1 MEWHSALQWRTRIVR
16 QKRGSLVR
24 WEGGRYGKG
33 RMKEGRWS
41 GTVLC
46 NGGQGL

>member
-24 WEGGRYGKG
+24 WEGGKAEGGMG
-33 RMKEGRWS
+33 REG
-41 GTVLC
+41 
-46 NGGQGL
+46 